1 MKKRKLSKKDF
12 LFKSYNLVSQ
22 LPLFLITFFVL
33 GLLAGITIIKSISF
47 YPITIFIMV
56 SSFGLIV
63 FKLNKFWATTLCLG
77 LGFIYGGLFQ
87 YMVFLPL
94 ADKCLVAEVL
104 NINEKKNGH
113 EVLVASS
120 FNRAVLIVQDQN
132 FQKGNKILFCFDKHN
147 VKEPYKIKYF
157 ISQNRTANHIENPSI
172 SLISDEKSWLAVF
185 NSFTLNL
192 KEKSKVI
199 DPGDSGEFA
208 RGLIL
213 GGSNGFS
220 EEFKRMLQD
229 TGTSHLVAVSGFNI
243 SIITIFLFMLMRNL
257 FSRRVAFA
265 STIVMLIFF
274 VLLTSMSASV
284 VRAAIM
290 GGLFIL
296 GKAFGRKGNLLNLL
310 FVAALLMLLVNPY
323 TIYDAGFQLSFL
335 ATFGLIVSM
344 DGFSNLISK
353 YKFSNLSK
361 DILTALLSTIIAQVY
376 TLPVLLLSFGRVS
389 LIAPLVNLFILPF
402 VPLAMIFSALAIAAS
417 LINSTLGIFFGIF
430 ASIFTRYFI
439 WIIKLGS
446 SLKYA
451 SLTIIPELAWLKII
465 IFVMAYLLIFYLS
478 FNLKYKNE
486 KND

>member
-1 MKKRKLSKKDF
+1 MKKRKLSKKEF

-22 LPLFLITFFVL
+22 LPIFLIIFFIL
-33 GLLAGITIIKSISF
+33 GLLAGISIYKSINF
-47 YPITIFIMV
+47 YLIAVFLMI
-56 SSFGLIV
+56 SSFGFIF
-63 FKLNKFWATTLCLG
+63 FKLKKYWVIVLCLG
-77 LGFIYGGLFQ
+77 LGFLYGGLFQ
-87 YMVFLPL
+87 YLIFLPIS
-94 ADKCLVAEVL
+94 DQCLSAGVL
-104 NINEKKNGH
+104 NVTERKNGQ
-113 EVLVASS
+113 EVLVESNY
-120 FNRAVLIVQDQN
+120 NRAVLVVKDQN
-132 FQKGNKILFCFDKHN
+132 FQKGNKILFCFDREN
-147 VKEPYKIKYF
+147 IKEPYNLRYF
-157 ISQNRTANHIENPSI
+157 ISQNRTANYIEKPSI
-172 SLISDEKSWLAVF
+172 SLISDKTNWLEAF
-185 NSFTLNL
+185 SSFALKL

-213 GGSNGFS
+213 GGTNGFS
-220 EEFKRMLQD
+220 EGFKKMLQD

-265 STIVMLIFF
+265 STIVTLIFF

-290 GGLFIL
+290 GGLFII

-310 FVAALLMLLVNPY
+310 FVAALLMLLINPY
-323 TIYDAGFQLSFL
+323 TMYDAGFQLSFL
-335 ATFGLIVSM
+335 ATFGLIISM
-344 DGFSNLISK
+344 DGFSKMISG
-353 YKFSNLSK
+353 YRISSFSK
-361 DILTALLSTIIAQVY
+361 DVLSVFLSTIVAQVY

-389 LIAPLVNLFILPF
+389 LIAPLVNLLILPL

-417 LINSTLGIFFGIF
+417 LISPTLGIFFGIF

-451 SLTIIPELAWLKII
+451 SFTIIPELAWLKIT
-465 IFVMAYLLIFYLS
+465 IFIMAYLLIFYLS

-486 KND
+486 E